1 MSLEGSIRKR
11 RLTQKEIQDF
21 ATWAIINNV
30 YEKYTC
36 GRIRQIYLE
45 EKGIDLTV
53 CSIKNQKDRWVLID
67 GKLYDKNKPWT
78 FNNKKDN
85 GN

>member
-36 GRIRQIYLE
+36 
-45 EKGIDLTV
+45 
-53 CSIKNQKDRWVLID
+53 SSSHNQTA
-67 GKLYDKNKPWT
+67 G
-78 FNNKKDN
+78 
-85 GN
+85 